1 MNITQ
6 ALQEIINHKSL
17 TMGDAALVMKSIMEG
32 EGTQAQIASL
42 VTALRMKGETSEE
55 IAGFASAMREKS
67 LRISPR
73 VPVLVDT
80 CGTGGDSLKTFN
92 ISTTTAFV
100 VAGAGV
106 AVAKHGNRR
115 VTSKSGSA
123 DLLEALGVNLEVTP
137 DFVQRSIERLG
148 IGFLFAP
155 SFHPAMKYAAPV
167 RREIGIRT
175 VFNILG
181 PLTNPAGADRQVIGV
196 YAPELTDLL
205 ADVLNLLGV
214 KHAFVVHG
222 MIGLDE
228 WSNTGVTRVSELK
241 NGVVTT
247 GDFTADD
254 FGLNEV
260 NPDDLAGGDPQENAL
275 IVEAVLKGEK
285 GAKRDIVLL
294 NAAAVLTVSDAVSN
308 IKEGIGKAAESIDTG
323 AAWGKVEA
331 LKAMT
336 NAVLPG

>member
-6 ALQEIINHKSL
+6 AIQEIINHKSL
-17 TMGDAALVMKSIMEG
+17 SMDEAILVMKSIMEG

-42 VTALRMKGETSEE
+42 VTALRMKGETAEE
-55 IAGFASAMREKS
+55 IAGFASVMREKA
-67 LRISPR
+67 LRISPV

-80 CGTGGDSLKTFN
+80 CGTGGDQLKTFN

-106 AVAKHGNRR
+106 PVAKHGNRR

-123 DLLEALGVNLEVTP
+123 DLLEALGINLDVSP

-181 PLTNPAGADRQVIGV
+181 PLTNPAGANRQVIGV
-196 YAPELTDLL
+196 YAPELTELM
-205 ADVLNLLGV
+205 ANVLNLLEI

-228 WSNTGVTRVSELK
+228 WSNAGITRVSELK
-241 NGVVTT
+241 DGKVNTT
-247 GDFTADD
+247 EYTTKD
-254 FGLNEV
+254 FGIAEA
-260 NPDDLAGGDPQENAL
+260 NPDDLTGGDPQENAV
-275 IVEAVLKGEK
+275 IVEAILKGEK

-294 NAAAVLTVSDAVSN
+294 NAAAVLVVADAVGS
-308 IKEGIGKAAESIDTG
+308 IQAGIEKAAESIDSG
-323 AAWGKVEA
+323 AAWGKIQA

-336 NAVLPG
+336 NAV

>member
-1 MNITQ
+1 MNITE
-6 ALQEIINHKSL
+6 ALQQIINHQKSL
-17 TMGDAALVMKSIMEG
+17 SMDEAAQVMKSIMEG
-32 EGTQAQIASL
+32 EGTHAQIASL

-67 LRISPR
+67 LRISPK

-92 ISTTTAFV
+92 ISTATAFV
-100 VAGAGV
+100 TAGAGV

-115 VTSKSGSA
+115 VTSQSGSA
-123 DLLEALGVNLEVTP
+123 DVLEALGINLEVSP
-137 DFVQRSIERLG
+137 DFVRRSIELLG

-181 PLTNPAGADRQVIGV
+181 PLTNPAGADCQVIGV
-196 YAPELTDLL
+196 YSPALTDLL
-205 ADVLNLLGV
+205 AEVLRLLGIRR
-214 KHAFVVHG
+214 ACVVHG

-241 NGVVTT
+241 DGIVKTA
-247 GDFTADD
+247 DFTAED
-254 FGLNEV
+254 FGLV
-260 NPDDLAGGDPQENAL
+260 NAEPEELSGGDPAQSAKIIES
-275 IVEAVLKGEK
+275 VLNGDK

-294 NAAAVLTVSDAVSN
+294 NSAAALMVAGVAGS
-308 IKEGIGKAAESIDTG
+308 IMEGIQKAAESIDTG
-323 AAWGKVEA
+323 AAWAKVEA

-336 NAVLPG
+336 NAV

>member
-55 IAGFASAMREKS
+55 IAGFASAMRDKS
-67 LRISPR
+67 LRITPR

-214 KHAFVVHG
+214 KQAFVVHG
-222 MIGLDE
+222 MVGLDE

-247 GDFTADD
+247 NNFTAAD
-254 FGLNEV
+254 FGLSEA
-260 NPDDLAGGDPQENAL
+260 NPDDLAGGDPQENAK
-275 IVEAVLKGEK
+275 IVEAILKGEK

-294 NAAAVLTVSDAVSN
+294 NAAAVLTVADAADS
-308 IKEGIGKAAESIDTG
+308 IRQGIEKAAESIDTG

-336 NAVLPG
+336 NAVLPS

>member
-1 MNITQ
+1 MIITD
-6 ALQEIINHKSL
+6 AIQEIINHKSL
-17 TMGDAALVMKSIMEG
+17 TLEEASLVMKAIMEG
-32 EGTQAQIASL
+32 EVTQAQIASL

-55 IAGFASAMREKS
+55 IAGFASAMREKA
-67 LRISPR
+67 LRISPN

-80 CGTGGDSLKTFN
+80 CGTGGDRLKTFN

-115 VTSKSGSA
+115 VTSQSGSA
-123 DLLEALGVNLEVTP
+123 DLLEALGINLEVSP
-137 DFVQRSIERLG
+137 EFVQRSIERLG

-181 PLTNPAGADRQVIGV
+181 PLTNPAGADRQIIGV

-205 ADVLNLLGV
+205 ADVLRLLGV

-228 WSNTGVTRVSELK
+228 WSNAGITRVSELK
-241 NGVVTT
+241 NGVVKTAE
-247 GDFTADD
+247 FTAENI
-254 FGLNEV
+254 GLPSVDPTE
-260 NPDDLAGGDPQENAL
+260 LAGGDPQKNAV

-294 NAAAVLTVSDAVSN
+294 NAAATLTVADAVKS
-308 IKEGIGKAAESIDTG
+308 IEEGIEKAADSIDSG
-323 AAWGKVEA
+323 AAWAKVEA
-331 LKAMT
+331 LKIMT
-336 NAVLPG
+336 NAG